1 MDTSTFR
8 PSLDWGSEF
17 YQSMW
22 WLLKVF
28 VITAPCVLVVLVV
41 LRRGTEWGRQ
51 YWRISGA
58 YFTGR
63 RSVLTWTLL
72 ALMLLSTIVSVRIN
86 LLLSYQVNDLF
97 NALQVAFSNPG
108 NDSGAHGFW
117 MTMVIFAVL
126 AALHVARYLADLYLT
141 QRFIMRW
148 RIWLSHRVIDDWLG
162 DGAYI
167 RSQFSREPADSPD
180 QRIQQDVDIF
190 TTGVGSQTNVPAYGS
205 GQTLL
210 FGAVWSALTVF
221 SFGTIL
227 WQLSGPLHLW
237 NVTIPRALF
246 WIVLIYVLLGSV
258 VAFAIGRPM
267 IRLSYL
273 NELRNAAFRYALVRL
288 RDASMAIGMYE
299 GEDVERTALHRRL
312 QSAMDNYRRWVNKMV
327 VLTGWNLS
335 MSQAINP
342 LPFIVQAQR
351 LFAREITFGG
361 VMQSATAFHMI
372 HDSLSFFRNAY
383 DAFASFR
390 GATIRLNGL
399 IDANARARALA
410 PAPIAESFDGS
421 VTLEK
426 LEVRTPGGRPLVAD
440 LNVRL
445 APGDSLLI
453 SGDSGIGKTV
463 LMQSIA
469 GLWPFHSGSV
479 ALPGGRHAAMFV
491 PQLPYLPLG
500 TLRAV
505 VSYPRPEGS
514 ASDRQIQQALAKV
527 ALSQLIL
534 HVGEDRDWAK
544 TLSVGEQQRLA
555 FARILLARPK
565 AVFLDES
572 TSAMDEGLE
581 LMLYQLLRA
590 ELPNVIMVS
599 VSHRATVEPFHA
611 RRLRLLGDG
620 RWRIEPLTSAIVS
633 PDIAPP
639 TVCS

>member
-1 MDTSTFR
+1 
-8 PSLDWGSEF
+8 
-17 YQSMW
+17 
-22 WLLKVF
+22 
-28 VITAPCVLVVLVV
+28 
-41 LRRGTEWGRQ
+41 
-51 YWRISGA
+51 
-58 YFTGR
+58 
-63 RSVLTWTLL
+63 
-72 ALMLLSTIVSVRIN
+72 
-86 LLLSYQVNDLF
+86 
-97 NALQVAFSNPG
+97 
-108 NDSGAHGFW
+108 
-117 MTMVIFAVL
+117 MVIFAVL

-361 VMQSATAFHMI
+361 VMQSATAF
-372 HDSLSFFRNAY
+372 
-383 DAFASFR
+383 
-390 GATIRLNGL
+390 T
-399 IDANARARALA
+399 
-410 PAPIAESFDGS
+410 
-421 VTLEK
+421 
-426 LEVRTPGGRPLVAD
+426 
-440 LNVRL
+440 
-445 APGDSLLI
+445 
-453 SGDSGIGKTV
+453 
-463 LMQSIA
+463 
-469 GLWPFHSGSV
+469 
-479 ALPGGRHAAMFV
+479 
-491 PQLPYLPLG
+491 
-500 TLRAV
+500 
-505 VSYPRPEGS
+505 
-514 ASDRQIQQALAKV
+514 
-527 ALSQLIL
+527 
-534 HVGEDRDWAK
+534 
-544 TLSVGEQQRLA
+544 
-555 FARILLARPK
+555 
-565 AVFLDES
+565 
-572 TSAMDEGLE
+572 
-581 LMLYQLLRA
+581 
-590 ELPNVIMVS
+590 
-599 VSHRATVEPFHA
+599 
-611 RRLRLLGDG
+611 
-620 RWRIEPLTSAIVS
+620 
-633 PDIAPP
+633 
-639 TVCS
+639 